1 MISICIPVYN
11 FNITSLINELSNQ
24 VNLLNIQCEI
34 IVIDDCSENFNRIN
48 KVVCEKHKHTY
59 IELSENIGRARIRNL
74 FLKYAKYEYLLF
86 LDCDSLI
93 KTTSFLSNYVEIIK
107 EKPSVVYGGRV
118 YETNRPKRE
127 KRLRW
132 KYGVLRES
140 QPCTVRRKFP
150 YKSFM
155 TNNFLISKKVLEE
168 NKFDER
174 IVKYGHEDTLFGFSL
189 KKKGIKINH
198 IDNPVIN
205 GDIELNREYLN
216 KTKEGVINLINI
228 LLFTK
233 YDKDLIDDITILKFY
248 NKVKKIE
255 KIIKLSFVIS
265 KPLIVFL
272 LTRGYISL
280 YIFDYYKLGILIENI
295 RNTPQNIRN
304 PSHKPINFKNGQILR
319 ND

>member
-24 VNLLNIQCEI
+24 VNSLNIPCEI
-34 IVIDDCSENFNRIN
+34 IVIDDCSENFKRIN
-48 KVVCEKHKHTY
+48 KIECEKHTY

-107 EKPSVVYGGRV
+107 EKPSVVCGGRI
-118 YETNRPKRE
+118 YETGRPKRE

-132 KYGVLRES
+132 KYGILRES
-140 QPCTVRRKFP
+140 QSCSVRQEFP
-150 YKSFM
+150 NKSFM
-155 TNNFLISKKVLEE
+155 TNNFLISKKVFEE

-189 KKKGIKINH
+189 KKRNIKITH
-198 IDNPVIN
+198 IDNSVIN
-205 GDIELNREYLN
+205 GDVELNNEYLN
-216 KTKEGVINLINI
+216 KTREGVINLINI
-228 LLFTK
+228 LNFTK

-255 KIIKLSFVIS
+255 KIVNLSFVIS

-280 YIFDYYKLGILIENI
+280 YLFDYYKLGILIENI
-295 RNTPQNIRN
+295 RNTPHNTLY
-304 PSHKPINFKNGQILR
+304 K
-319 ND
+319 